1 MQPTPHLRIVV
12 DNVAQQRTAPN
23 VGAPPEKRRD
33 TAAAF
38 SSLARRAWGA
48 GGHLI
53 ATAGLVLRLVFALP
67 VLVVAAMLRMFY
79 GTVLFLFGLAVLAT
93 LWLGPLKALFQ
104 TITG

>member
-12 DNVAQQRTAPN
+12 DNVAQQRAAPN
-23 VGAPPEKRRD
+23 VVAPSEKRRD

-38 SSLARRAWGA
+38 SGLARRAWSA
-48 GGHLI
+48 GGHLMT
-53 ATAGLVLRLVFALP
+53 TAGLVLRVLFALP
-67 VLVVAAMLRMFY
+67 VLVAAAMLRIFY